1 MLILQRPGI
10 ARPFGTRDFGAELR
24 KIGNTVFLENAF
36 EILLNLGSGRKY
48 PRPFGVGLERI
59 GIGVRWHIASQAW
72 ISIIPPGSPQ
82 CPGLFQNN
90 EFLPAILQVNTSQ
103 NAGHSAT
110 NHYDIIFHWNSLN
123 INYFCCRES
132 AIHRKIDPGNK

>member
-1 MLILQRPGI
+1 VVQHTCGGNHHLALVLLAMLILQRPGI

-24 KIGNTVFLENAF
+24 KIGNTVFLEHAF

-72 ISIIPPGSPQ
+72 ISIIPPGPPNVPAFSRIMNFFP
-82 CPGLFQNN
+82 LF
-90 EFLPAILQVNTSQ
+90 F
-103 NAGHSAT
+103 
-110 NHYDIIFHWNSLN
+110 
-123 INYFCCRES
+123 R
-132 AIHRKIDPGNK
+132 